1 MKEFLICVVQ
11 LFCLFTYSNIILAI
25 LAYMYPK
32 FMFKFKTYVQVFAVT
47 ILITIGWIAQF
58 GTMGKYV
65 KWTLDDVEYEIILPR
80 IGEDDSI

>member
-1 MKEFLICVVQ
+1 
-11 LFCLFTYSNIILAI
+11 
-25 LAYMYPK
+25 
-32 FMFKFKTYVQVFAVT
+32 MFKFKTYVQVFAVT